1 MYVKRQSNIKGDSGV
16 KVNNLG
22 GGNIGHCEKEVNM
35 NKCPVL
41 NGYWDRDVKL
51 QIKKKKLWMEI
62 KKEKVLIVN
71 FILILI

>member
-41 NGYWDRDVKL
+41 NGY
-51 QIKKKKLWMEI
+51 
-62 KKEKVLIVN
+62 
-71 FILILI
+71 